1 MVART
6 QCSLGCMSLF
16 LWPLTSG
23 FGSGEDDVDSVVAGP
38 VDLSWERARTTG
50 VDAVASGDAVGQRV
64 QRQTVDAGGR
74 EAVLVDQVVT
84 GVGVIAGDIGV
95 PAVTATGEGRLTY
108 CQPDSVSPEKVALA
122 SWCRCCSIRCPVSTG
137 VMTALEQAD
146 AGVEAVWLAR
156 KRTPS
161 STVESST
168 ALLTVGVADAGQIV
182 QAQGACARW
191 RAMANSS
198 NASPS
203 APTSKSEVGPPPAVR
218 EWP

>member
-146 AGVEAVWLAR
+146 AGVEAVLAGPEADTELDGGVVDR
-156 KRTPS
+156 VDDRRGRGRGPDRA
-161 STVESST
+161 ST
-168 ALLTVGVADAGQIV
+168 GR
-182 QAQGACARW
+182 AC
-191 RAMANSS
+191 
-198 NASPS
+198 PL
-203 APTSKSEVGPPPAVR
+203 EGDG
-218 EWP
+218 EQ